1 MNIILKKSLAL
12 VLAVVMI
19 VGLFPHALYAGESDA
34 GEKTAPATLTPA
46 DTSDENMTLSKTAV
60 RTGEDTWDV
69 TLTVTPKD
77 HAVKPVPS
85 EVILVLDHSAS
96 MNVNYT
102 GSLTRWQ
109 TLVKVLTEQGGVLE
123 MLNDLDA
130 RVRVLVFGNEVRT
143 LNNSEFYNLG
153 TEESLEKI
161 KADIEANTSIDGSC
175 TDMKFALEK
184 CNEVLESLPA
194 GGRPEVIFLTDGVPS
209 TWYNKEQKQYYSG
222 DIYPSSPTD
231 DRMQIYVRKLKNAIA
246 KTESRAE
253 IYGVSFANKDRGDAE
268 LRYLLGAEN
277 VYTSDDYASLKKNF
291 EDISIKIRALITDPM
306 SEWVICTS
314 QPTVEV
320 SGANGET
327 YPPAVL
333 KDEYVSWTPEPGQ
346 EIEPGQT
353 VTIKYSVKLKPD
365 QLKTLS
371 ENGGALPLNGDAKV
385 NYLVDGAGGDPHNLL
400 FPLPQDEVK
409 VNKLIT
415 TDYLNGDPEGEP
427 VIDYAIAY
435 DGKMQ
440 LLALPEEN
448 AVKEKN
454 GSQFTYE
461 NSTHDGNP
469 VAAGDSVPVSE
480 GEHHLNHYYYDA
492 NGRGT
497 LVYHAGSGVFGDQT
511 NEASVTDL
519 APGSY
524 PLWTKDGQGRVPNGA
539 AGWPTHDNQEG
550 SAVVMV
556 GWTSDSA
563 AADKIYAQNEQLPA
577 LAANATISVGAATDV
592 YAVWA
597 YDKNGD
603 GIPDQGQY
611 FVNFA
616 VADGHGTVAPEMI
629 AVPAGSQLGA
639 ALNQSAPQ
647 ISAEEGWRFTGQ
659 WLRKDGDG
667 TALTDANLLAETIN
681 DNVTYIAQMEKV
693 QPSEYAV
700 AVNDSY
706 ADATG
711 AGSYAEGMVVT
722 IDAGQRPGYR
732 FTGWQSDDPELTL
745 ADAAR
750 GTTTF
755 TMPGHDV
762 TLTATWQ
769 KTPTPPPVDPR
780 DDGKPHDLNTEDHF
794 SYVVGYPVDHRTGL
808 ATDDVDLWPVRP
820 EAGITRA
827 EVATIFYRLLKED
840 VRDRVTSDVNDFSD
854 VASGDWFNVTVSS
867 LAQMGVIAGYEDGS
881 FRPNAPITRAEFAA
895 IATRFFAE
903 RGVTYNEG
911 LFADITGDEWF
922 ADVVAA
928 AAERGLLG
936 GYPDGTV
943 RPNATITRAESCAV
957 VNRTLDRRPDAKHL
971 LPAGEMRV
979 WPDNPADGW
988 YYADMQEATNG
999 HEYRWLTIGKN
1010 KIEDWTAILP
1020 DNTWNG
1026 R

>member
-19 VGLFPHALYAGESDA
+19 VGLFPHALYAGEA
-34 GEKTAPATLTPA
+34 ETGENTAPAALTPA
-46 DTSDENMTLSKTAV
+46 DTADENMTLSKTAV

-69 TLTVTPKD
+69 TLTATPKD

-85 EVILVLDHSAS
+85 EVILVLDHSYS
-96 MNVNYT
+96 MRENKIN
-102 GSLTRWQ
+102 GKTRWEI
-109 TLVKVLTEQGGVLE
+109 LKNVLIEQDGLIE
-123 MLNDLDA
+123 SLDNLNA
-130 RVRVLVFGNEVRT
+130 RVTVMTFGDKNNVKR
-143 LNNSEFYNLG
+143 LNNGEFYNLG
-153 TEESLEKI
+153 TPDELEKI
-161 KADIEANTSIDGSC
+161 KADINAIPMPNEDTY
-175 TDMKFALEK
+175 MQFAFAEIRTLLEK
-184 CNEVLESLPA
+184 LPA
-194 GGRPEVIFLTDGVPS
+194 GGRPEVIFLTDGV
-209 TWYNKEQKQYYSG
+209 NL
-222 DIYPSSPTD
+222 TD
-231 DRMQIYVRKLKNAIA
+231 VRSNNSEIVTMRENIA
-246 KTESRAE
+246 YIKDKAE
-253 IYGVSFANKDRGDAE
+253 LYGVSFDNKAKGDADM
-268 LRYLLGAEN
+268 RYLLGAEN
-277 VYTSDDYASLKKNF
+277 VYTSDDYAGLKKNF

-306 SEWVICTS
+306 SEWVTCTS

-346 EIEPGQT
+346 EIAPGQT

-415 TDYLNGDPEGEP
+415 TDYLNGEPEGEP

-454 GSQFTYE
+454 GSQYTYE

-492 NGRGT
+492 NGRGS

-511 NEASVTDL
+511 HEASVTGL

-577 LAANATISVGAATDV
+577 LAANATISAGAATDV

-616 VADGHGTVAPEMI
+616 VADGHGTVTPEMI

-706 ADATG
+706 ADVTG
-711 AGSYAEGMVVT
+711 AGSYAEGTVVT

-745 ADAAR
+745 ADAAHS
-750 GTTTF
+750 TTTF

-769 KTPTPPPVDPR
+769 KKPTPPPVDPR

-911 LFADITGDEWF
+911 LFTDITGDEWF

-971 LPAGEMRV
+971 LPVGEMRV

>member
-19 VGLFPHALYAGESDA
+19 VGLFPHALYAGEADA
-34 GEKTAPATLTPA
+34 GENTAPATLTPA

-96 MNVNYT
+96 MRDNKIN
-102 GSLTRWQ
+102 GKTRWEI
-109 TLVKVLTEQGGVLE
+109 LKNVLIEQDGLIE
-123 MLNDLDA
+123 SLDNLNA
-130 RVRVLVFGNEVRT
+130 RVTVMTFGDKNNVKR
-143 LNNSEFYNLG
+143 LNNGEFYNLG
-153 TEESLEKI
+153 TPDELEKI
-161 KADIEANTSIDGSC
+161 KADINAIPMPNEDTY
-175 TDMKFALEK
+175 MQFAFAEIRTLLEK
-184 CNEVLESLPA
+184 LPA
-194 GGRPEVIFLTDGVPS
+194 GGRPEVIFLTDGV
-209 TWYNKEQKQYYSG
+209 NL
-222 DIYPSSPTD
+222 TD
-231 DRMQIYVRKLKNAIA
+231 VRSNNSEIVTMRENIA
-246 KTESRAE
+246 YIKDKAE
-253 IYGVSFANKDRGDAE
+253 LYGVSFDNKAKGDADM
-268 LRYLLGAEN
+268 RYLLGAEN
-277 VYTSDDYASLKKNF
+277 VYTSDDYAGLKKNF

-306 SEWVICTS
+306 SEWVTCTS

-346 EIEPGQT
+346 EIAPGQT
-353 VTIKYSVKLKPD
+353 VTIKYSVKLKAD

-371 ENGGALPLNGDAKV
+371 ENGGVLPLNGTAKV

-415 TDYLNGDPEGEP
+415 TDYLNGEPEGEP
-427 VIDYAIAY
+427 VVDYAIAY

-511 NEASVTDL
+511 NEASVTGL

-577 LAANATISVGAATDV
+577 LAANATISAGAATDV

-616 VADGHGTVAPEMI
+616 VADGHGTVTPEMI

-745 ADAAR
+745 ADAAQS
-750 GTTTF
+750 TTSF

-769 KTPTPPPVDPR
+769 KKPTPPPEDPR

-928 AAERGLLG
+928 AADRGLLG

-1020 DNTWNG
+1020 DNTWSG

>member
-19 VGLFPHALYAGESDA
+19 VGLFPHALYAGEADA
-34 GEKTAPATLTPA
+34 GENTVSATLTPA
-46 DTSDENMTLSKTAV
+46 DTADENMTLSKTAV

-69 TLTVTPKD
+69 TLTATPKD

-96 MNVNYT
+96 MRDNKIN
-102 GSLTRWQ
+102 GKTRWEI
-109 TLVKVLTEQGGVLE
+109 LKNVLIEQDGLIE
-123 MLNDLDA
+123 SLDNLNA
-130 RVRVLVFGNEVRT
+130 RVTVMTFGDKNNVKR
-143 LNNSEFYNLG
+143 LNNGEFYNLG
-153 TEESLEKI
+153 TPDELEKI
-161 KADIEANTSIDGSC
+161 KADINAIPMPNEDTY
-175 TDMKFALEK
+175 MQFAFAEIRTLLEK
-184 CNEVLESLPA
+184 LPA
-194 GGRPEVIFLTDGVPS
+194 GGRPEVIFLTDGV
-209 TWYNKEQKQYYSG
+209 NL
-222 DIYPSSPTD
+222 TD
-231 DRMQIYVRKLKNAIA
+231 VRSNNSEIVTMRENIA
-246 KTESRAE
+246 YIKDKAE
-253 IYGVSFANKDRGDAE
+253 LYGVSFDNKAKGDADM
-268 LRYLLGAEN
+268 RYLLGAEN
-277 VYTSDDYASLKKNF
+277 VYTSDDYAGLKKNF

-306 SEWVICTS
+306 SEWVTCTS

-415 TDYLNGDPEGEP
+415 TDYLNGKPEGEP
-427 VIDYAIAY
+427 VVDYAIAY
-435 DGKMQ
+435 DGKTQ
-440 LLALPEEN
+440 LLALPEES

-454 GSQFTYE
+454 GSQYTYE

-469 VAAGDSVPVSE
+469 VVAGDSVPVSE

-492 NGRGT
+492 NGRGS
-497 LVYHAGSGVFGDQT
+497 LVYHAGSGVFSDQT
-511 NEASVTDL
+511 HEASVTGL

-550 SAVVMV
+550 STVVMV
-556 GWTSDSA
+556 GWTSDPA

-577 LAANATISVGAATDV
+577 LATNATISAGAATDV

-616 VADGHGTVAPEMI
+616 VADGHGTVMPEMI
-629 AVPAGSQLGA
+629 AVPVGTQLGET
-639 ALNQSAPQ
+639 LNQSAPQ

-667 TALTDANLLAETIN
+667 TALTDENLLAETIN

-706 ADATG
+706 ADVTG
-711 AGSYAEGMVVT
+711 AGSYAEGTVVT

-745 ADAAR
+745 ADAAQS
-750 GTTTF
+750 TTSF

-769 KTPTPPPVDPR
+769 KKPTPPPVDPR

-928 AAERGLLG
+928 AADRGLLG

>member
-19 VGLFPHALYAGESDA
+19 VGLFPHALYAGEADA
-34 GEKTAPATLTPA
+34 GENTVSATLTPA
-46 DTSDENMTLSKTAV
+46 DTADENMTLSKTAV

-69 TLTVTPKD
+69 TLTATPKD

-85 EVILVLDHSAS
+85 EVILALDH
-96 MNVNYT
+96 T
-102 GSLTRWQ
+102 GSMTNSLNGSTRWN
-109 TLVKVLTEQGGVLE
+109 TLVNVLMEPGGLLE
-123 MLNDLDA
+123 TLSDLNA
-130 RVRVLVFGNEVRT
+130 RVALMTFDKQHHAEF
-143 LNNSEFYNLG
+143 LNNGGFYSLGMSEELA
-153 TEESLEKI
+153 KI
-161 KADIEANTSIDGSC
+161 KRDINALPSPTSGTYLEDA
-175 TDMKFALEK
+175 FAKSREL
-184 CNEVLESLPA
+184 LESLPA
-194 GGRPEVIFLTDGVPS
+194 GGRPEVILLTDGENYYDVRSSSIPEIV
-209 TWYNKEQKQYYSG
+209 TMRENIVYIKE
-222 DIYPSSPTD
+222 
-231 DRMQIYVRKLKNAIA
+231 
-246 KTESRAE
+246 RAE
-253 IYGVSFANKDRGDAE
+253 LYGISFANGAKGDAD

-277 VYTSDDYASLKKNF
+277 VYTSDDYAGLKKNF

-306 SEWVICTS
+306 SEWVTCTS

-346 EIEPGQT
+346 EIAPGQT
-353 VTIKYSVKLKPD
+353 VTIKYSVKLKAD
-365 QLKTLS
+365 QLKTLH
-371 ENGGALPLNGDAKV
+371 ENGGTLPLNGDAKV
-385 NYLVDGAGGDPHNLL
+385 NYLVADSGEDPVQLH
-400 FPLPQDEVK
+400 FPKPEETLA

-440 LLALPEEN
+440 LLALPEES

-511 NEASVTDL
+511 NEASVTGL

-577 LAANATISVGAATDV
+577 LAANATISAGAATDV

-616 VADGHGTVAPEMI
+616 VADGHGTVMPEMI

-700 AVNDSY
+700 AVNASY

-722 IDAGQRPGYR
+722 IDAGQRPGYS

-745 ADAAR
+745 ADAAHS
-750 GTTTF
+750 TTTF

-769 KTPTPPPVDPR
+769 KKPTPPPVDPK

-854 VASGDWFNVTVSS
+854 VTSGDWFNVTVSS

-928 AAERGLLG
+928 AADRGLLG

>member
-19 VGLFPHALYAGESDA
+19 VGLFPHALYAGEA
-34 GEKTAPATLTPA
+34 ETGESTAPAALTPA
-46 DTSDENMTLSKTAV
+46 DTADENMTLSKTAV

-69 TLTVTPKD
+69 TLTATPKD
-77 HAVKPVPS
+77 QAVKPVPS
-85 EVILVLDHSAS
+85 EVILALDH
-96 MNVNYT
+96 T
-102 GSLTRWQ
+102 GSMTSSLNGSTRWN
-109 TLVKVLTEQGGVLE
+109 TLVNVLMEPGGLLE
-123 MLNDLDA
+123 TLSDLNA
-130 RVRVLVFGNEVRT
+130 RVALMTFDKQHHAEF
-143 LNNSEFYNLG
+143 LNNGGFYSLGMSEELA
-153 TEESLEKI
+153 KI
-161 KADIEANTSIDGSC
+161 KRDINALPSPTSGTYLEDA
-175 TDMKFALEK
+175 FAKSREL
-184 CNEVLESLPA
+184 LESLPA
-194 GGRPEVIFLTDGVPS
+194 GGRPEVILLTDGENYYDVRSSSIPEIV
-209 TWYNKEQKQYYSG
+209 TMRENIVYIKE
-222 DIYPSSPTD
+222 
-231 DRMQIYVRKLKNAIA
+231 
-246 KTESRAE
+246 RAE
-253 IYGVSFANKDRGDAE
+253 LYGISFANGAKGDAD

-291 EDISIKIRALITDPM
+291 EDISIKIHALITDPM
-306 SEWVICTS
+306 SEWVTCTS

-346 EIEPGQT
+346 EIAPGQT

-365 QLKTLS
+365 QLKTLH
-371 ENGGALPLNGDAKV
+371 ENGGALPLNGTAKV
-385 NYLVDGAGGDPHNLL
+385 NYLVDSAGGDPHNLL

-440 LLALPEEN
+440 LLALPEES

-511 NEASVTDL
+511 NEASVTGL

-616 VADGHGTVAPEMI
+616 VADGHGTVTPEMI

-681 DNVTYIAQMEKV
+681 NNVTYIAQMEKV

-706 ADATG
+706 ADTTG

-745 ADAAR
+745 ADAAHS
-750 GTTTF
+750 TTTF

-769 KTPTPPPVDPR
+769 KKPTPPPVDPK
-780 DDGKPHDLNTEDHF
+780 DDGTPHDLNTEDHF

-854 VASGDWFNVTVSS
+854 VTSGDWFNVTVSS

-928 AAERGLLG
+928 AADRGLLG

>member
-19 VGLFPHALYAGESDA
+19 VGLFPHALYAGEA
-34 GEKTAPATLTPA
+34 ETGENTAPAALTPA
-46 DTSDENMTLSKTAV
+46 DTADENMTLSKTAV

-69 TLTVTPKD
+69 TLTATPKD
-77 HAVKPVPS
+77 QAVKPVPS
-85 EVILVLDHSAS
+85 EVILALDH
-96 MNVNYT
+96 T
-102 GSLTRWQ
+102 GSMTSSLNGSTRWN
-109 TLVKVLTEQGGVLE
+109 TLVNVLMEPGGLLE
-123 MLNDLDA
+123 TLSDLNA
-130 RVRVLVFGNEVRT
+130 RVALMTFDKQHHAEF
-143 LNNSEFYNLG
+143 LNNGGFYSLGMSEELA
-153 TEESLEKI
+153 KI
-161 KADIEANTSIDGSC
+161 KRDINALPSPTSGTYLEDA
-175 TDMKFALEK
+175 FAKSREL
-184 CNEVLESLPA
+184 LESLPA
-194 GGRPEVIFLTDGVPS
+194 GGRPEVILLTDGENYYDVRSSSIPEIV
-209 TWYNKEQKQYYSG
+209 TMRENIVYIKE
-222 DIYPSSPTD
+222 
-231 DRMQIYVRKLKNAIA
+231 
-246 KTESRAE
+246 RAE
-253 IYGVSFANKDRGDAE
+253 LYGISFANGAKGDAD

-277 VYTSDDYASLKKNF
+277 VYTSDDYAGLKKNF

-306 SEWVICTS
+306 SEWVTCTS

-353 VTIKYSVKLKPD
+353 VTIKYSVKLKAD

-440 LLALPEEN
+440 LLALPEES

-511 NEASVTDL
+511 NEASVTGL

-577 LAANATISVGAATDV
+577 LATNATISAGAATDV

-616 VADGHGTVAPEMI
+616 VADGHGTVTPEMI

-667 TALTDANLLAETIN
+667 TALTDENLLAETIN

-706 ADATG
+706 ADVTG
-711 AGSYAEGMVVT
+711 AGSYAEGTVVT

-745 ADAAR
+745 ADAAQS
-750 GTTTF
+750 TTSF

-762 TLTATWQ
+762 TLTAIWQ
-769 KTPTPPPVDPR
+769 KKPTPPPVDPR

-928 AAERGLLG
+928 AADRGLLG

>member
-19 VGLFPHALYAGESDA
+19 VGLFPHALYAGEADA
-34 GEKTAPATLTPA
+34 GENTVSATLTPA
-46 DTSDENMTLSKTAV
+46 DTADENMTLSKTAV

-69 TLTVTPKD
+69 TLTATPKD

-85 EVILVLDHSAS
+85 EVILVLDHSGS
-96 MNVNYT
+96 MRDNKIN
-102 GSLTRWQ
+102 GKTRWEI
-109 TLVKVLTEQGGVLE
+109 LKNVLIEQDGLIE
-123 MLNDLDA
+123 SLDNLNA
-130 RVRVLVFGNEVRT
+130 RVTVMTFGDKNNVKR
-143 LNNSEFYNLG
+143 LNNGEFYNLG
-153 TEESLEKI
+153 TPDELEKI
-161 KADIEANTSIDGSC
+161 KADINAIPMPNEDTY
-175 TDMKFALEK
+175 MQFAFAEIRTLLEK
-184 CNEVLESLPA
+184 LPA
-194 GGRPEVIFLTDGVPS
+194 GGRPEVIFLTDGV
-209 TWYNKEQKQYYSG
+209 NL
-222 DIYPSSPTD
+222 TD
-231 DRMQIYVRKLKNAIA
+231 VRSNNSEIVTMRENIA
-246 KTESRAE
+246 YIKDKAE
-253 IYGVSFANKDRGDAE
+253 LYGVSFDNKAKGDADM
-268 LRYLLGAEN
+268 RYLLGAEN
-277 VYTSDDYASLKKNF
+277 VYTSDDYAGLKKNF

-306 SEWVICTS
+306 SEWVTCTS

-346 EIEPGQT
+346 EIAPGQT

-415 TDYLNGDPEGEP
+415 TDYLNGEPEGEP

-454 GSQFTYE
+454 GSQYTYE

-492 NGRGT
+492 NGRGS

-511 NEASVTDL
+511 HEASVTGL

-539 AGWPTHDNQEG
+539 AGWPTHDNHEG

-577 LAANATISVGAATDV
+577 LAANATISAGAATDV

-616 VADGHGTVAPEMI
+616 VADGHGTVMPEMI
-629 AVPAGSQLGA
+629 AVPAGTQLGET
-639 ALNQSAPQ
+639 LNQSAPQ

-667 TALTDANLLAETIN
+667 TALTDENLLAETIN

-700 AVNDSY
+700 AVNASY

-745 ADAAR
+745 ADAAHS
-750 GTTTF
+750 TTTF

-769 KTPTPPPVDPR
+769 KKPTPPPVDPK

-928 AAERGLLG
+928 AADRGLLG

-943 RPNATITRAESCAV
+943 RPNAMITRAESCAV

>member
-19 VGLFPHALYAGESDA
+19 VGLFPHALYAGEA
-34 GEKTAPATLTPA
+34 ETGENTAPAALTPA

-69 TLTVTPKD
+69 TLTATPKD
-77 HAVKPVPS
+77 QAVKPVPS
-85 EVILVLDHSAS
+85 EVILALDH
-96 MNVNYT
+96 T
-102 GSLTRWQ
+102 GSMTSSLNGSTRWN
-109 TLVKVLTEQGGVLE
+109 TLVNVLMEPGGLLE
-123 MLNDLDA
+123 TLSDLNA
-130 RVRVLVFGNEVRT
+130 RVALMTFDKQHHAEF
-143 LNNSEFYNLG
+143 LNNGGFYSLGMSEELA
-153 TEESLEKI
+153 KI
-161 KADIEANTSIDGSC
+161 KRDINALPSPTSGTYLEDA
-175 TDMKFALEK
+175 FAKSREL
-184 CNEVLESLPA
+184 LESLPA
-194 GGRPEVIFLTDGVPS
+194 GGRPEVILLTDGENYYDVRSSSIPEIV
-209 TWYNKEQKQYYSG
+209 TMRENIVYIKE
-222 DIYPSSPTD
+222 
-231 DRMQIYVRKLKNAIA
+231 
-246 KTESRAE
+246 RAE
-253 IYGVSFANKDRGDAE
+253 LYGISFANGAKGDAD

-277 VYTSDDYASLKKNF
+277 VYTSDDYAGLKKNF

-306 SEWVICTS
+306 SEWVTCTS

-415 TDYLNGDPEGEP
+415 TDYLNGEPEGEP

-454 GSQFTYE
+454 GSQYTYE

-492 NGRGT
+492 NGRGS
-497 LVYHAGSGVFGDQT
+497 LVYHAGSGVFGDQMH
-511 NEASVTDL
+511 EASVTGL

-577 LAANATISVGAATDV
+577 LAANATISAGAATDV

-616 VADGHGTVAPEMI
+616 VADGHGTVTPEMI

-667 TALTDANLLAETIN
+667 TALTDENLLAETIN

-700 AVNDSY
+700 AVNASY
-706 ADATG
+706 ADTTG

-745 ADAAR
+745 ADAAHS
-750 GTTTF
+750 TTTF

-769 KTPTPPPVDPR
+769 KKPTPPPVDPK

-928 AAERGLLG
+928 AADRGLLG

>member
-19 VGLFPHALYAGESDA
+19 VGLFPHALYAGEA
-34 GEKTAPATLTPA
+34 ETGENTAPAALTPA
-46 DTSDENMTLSKTAV
+46 DTADENMTLSKTAV

-69 TLTVTPKD
+69 TLTATPKD
-77 HAVKPVPS
+77 QAVKPVPS
-85 EVILVLDHSAS
+85 EVILALDH
-96 MNVNYT
+96 T
-102 GSLTRWQ
+102 GSMTSSLNGSTRWN
-109 TLVKVLTEQGGVLE
+109 TLVNVLMEPGGLLE
-123 MLNDLDA
+123 TLSDLNA
-130 RVRVLVFGNEVRT
+130 RVALMTFDKQHHAEF
-143 LNNSEFYNLG
+143 LNNGGFYSLGMSEELA
-153 TEESLEKI
+153 KI
-161 KADIEANTSIDGSC
+161 KRDINALPSPTSGTYLEDA
-175 TDMKFALEK
+175 FAKSREL
-184 CNEVLESLPA
+184 LESLPA
-194 GGRPEVIFLTDGVPS
+194 GGRPEVILLTDGENYYDVRSSSIPEIV
-209 TWYNKEQKQYYSG
+209 TMRENIVYIKE
-222 DIYPSSPTD
+222 
-231 DRMQIYVRKLKNAIA
+231 
-246 KTESRAE
+246 RAE
-253 IYGVSFANKDRGDAE
+253 LYGISFANGAKGDAD

-277 VYTSDDYASLKKNF
+277 VYTSDDYAGLKKNF

-306 SEWVICTS
+306 SEWVTCTS

-415 TDYLNGDPEGEP
+415 TDYLNGEPEGEP

-454 GSQFTYE
+454 GSQYTYE

-492 NGRGT
+492 NGRGS

-511 NEASVTDL
+511 HEASVTGL

-577 LAANATISVGAATDV
+577 LAANATISAGAATDV

-629 AVPAGSQLGA
+629 AVPAGMQLGET
-639 ALNQSAPQ
+639 LNQSAPQ
-647 ISAEEGWRFTGQ
+647 ISAEEG
-659 WLRKDGDG
+659 
-667 TALTDANLLAETIN
+667 
-681 DNVTYIAQMEKV
+681 
-693 QPSEYAV
+693 
-700 AVNDSY
+700 
-706 ADATG
+706 
-711 AGSYAEGMVVT
+711 
-722 IDAGQRPGYR
+722 
-732 FTGWQSDDPELTL
+732 
-745 ADAAR
+745 
-750 GTTTF
+750 
-755 TMPGHDV
+755 
-762 TLTATWQ
+762 
-769 KTPTPPPVDPR
+769 
-780 DDGKPHDLNTEDHF
+780 
-794 SYVVGYPVDHRTGL
+794 
-808 ATDDVDLWPVRP
+808 
-820 EAGITRA
+820 
-827 EVATIFYRLLKED
+827 
-840 VRDRVTSDVNDFSD
+840 
-854 VASGDWFNVTVSS
+854 
-867 LAQMGVIAGYEDGS
+867 
-881 FRPNAPITRAEFAA
+881 
-895 IATRFFAE
+895 
-903 RGVTYNEG
+903 
-911 LFADITGDEWF
+911 
-922 ADVVAA
+922 
-928 AAERGLLG
+928 
-936 GYPDGTV
+936 
-943 RPNATITRAESCAV
+943 
-957 VNRTLDRRPDAKHL
+957 
-971 LPAGEMRV
+971 
-979 WPDNPADGW
+979 
-988 YYADMQEATNG
+988 
-999 HEYRWLTIGKN
+999 
-1010 KIEDWTAILP
+1010 
-1020 DNTWNG
+1020 
-1026 R
+1026 

>member
-34 GEKTAPATLTPA
+34 GENTAPATLTPA

-96 MNVNYT
+96 MRDNKIN
-102 GSLTRWQ
+102 GKTRWEI
-109 TLVKVLTEQGGVLE
+109 LKNVLIEQDGLIE
-123 MLNDLDA
+123 SLDNLNA
-130 RVRVLVFGNEVRT
+130 RVTVMTFGDKNNVKR
-143 LNNSEFYNLG
+143 LNNGEFYNLG
-153 TEESLEKI
+153 TPDELEKI
-161 KADIEANTSIDGSC
+161 KADINAIPMPNEDTY
-175 TDMKFALEK
+175 MQFAFAEIRTLLEK
-184 CNEVLESLPA
+184 LPA
-194 GGRPEVIFLTDGVPS
+194 GGRSEVIFLTDGI
-209 TWYNKEQKQYYSG
+209 N
-222 DIYPSSPTD
+222 ITD
-231 DRMQIYVRKLKNAIA
+231 VRSYDSEIVTMRENIAYIKDNA
-246 KTESRAE
+246 EL
-253 IYGVSFANKDRGDAE
+253 YGVSFDNNSQGDAD

-277 VYTSDDYASLKKNF
+277 VYLSDDYASLKKNF

-306 SEWVICTS
+306 SEWVTCTS

-346 EIEPGQT
+346 EIKAGQT

-385 NYLVDGAGGDPHNLL
+385 NYLVADSGEDPVQLL
-400 FPLPQDEVK
+400 FPKPEETLA

-415 TDYLNGDPEGEP
+415 TDYLNGEPEGEP
-427 VIDYAIAY
+427 VVDYAIAY
-435 DGKMQ
+435 DGKTQ
-440 LLALPEEN
+440 LLALPEES

-454 GSQFTYE
+454 GSQYTYE

-511 NEASVTDL
+511 NEASVTGL

-539 AGWPTHDNQEG
+539 AGWPTHDNQDG
-550 SAVVMV
+550 STVVMV

-577 LAANATISVGAATDV
+577 LAANATISAGAATDV

-616 VADGHGTVAPEMI
+616 VADGHGTVTPEMI

-706 ADATG
+706 ADVTG

-745 ADAAR
+745 ADAAHS
-750 GTTTF
+750 TTTF

-769 KTPTPPPVDPR
+769 KKPTPPPVDPR

-854 VASGDWFNVTVSS
+854 VTSGDWFNVTVSS

-928 AAERGLLG
+928 AADRGLLG

-957 VNRTLDRRPDAKHL
+957 VNRTLDRRPDVKHL

>member
-34 GEKTAPATLTPA
+34 GENTAPATLTPA
-46 DTSDENMTLSKTAV
+46 DTADENMTLSKTAV

-69 TLTVTPKD
+69 TLTATPKD

-96 MNVNYT
+96 MRDNKIN
-102 GSLTRWQ
+102 GKTRWEI
-109 TLVKVLTEQGGVLE
+109 LKNVLIEQDGLIE
-123 MLNDLDA
+123 SLDNLNA
-130 RVRVLVFGNEVRT
+130 RVTVMTFGDKNNVKR
-143 LNNSEFYNLG
+143 LNNGEFYNLG
-153 TEESLEKI
+153 TPDELEKI
-161 KADIEANTSIDGSC
+161 KADINAIPMPNEDTY
-175 TDMKFALEK
+175 MQFAFAEIRTLLEK
-184 CNEVLESLPA
+184 LPA
-194 GGRPEVIFLTDGVPS
+194 GGRPEVIFLTDGV
-209 TWYNKEQKQYYSG
+209 NL
-222 DIYPSSPTD
+222 TD
-231 DRMQIYVRKLKNAIA
+231 VRSNNSEIVTMRENIA
-246 KTESRAE
+246 YIKDKAE
-253 IYGVSFANKDRGDAE
+253 LYGVSFDNKAKGDADM
-268 LRYLLGAEN
+268 RYLLGAEN
-277 VYTSDDYASLKKNF
+277 VYTSDDYAGLKKNF

-306 SEWVICTS
+306 SEWVTCTS

-346 EIEPGQT
+346 EIAPGQT

-415 TDYLNGDPEGEP
+415 TDYLNGEPEGEP

-454 GSQFTYE
+454 GSQYTYE

-492 NGRGT
+492 NGRGS

-511 NEASVTDL
+511 HEASVTGL

-577 LAANATISVGAATDV
+577 LAANATISAGAATDV

-616 VADGHGTVAPEMI
+616 VADGHGTVTPEMI

-667 TALTDANLLAETIN
+667 TVLTDANLLAETIN

-700 AVNDSY
+700 AVNASY

-732 FTGWQSDDPELTL
+732 FTGWQSDDPELAL
-745 ADAAR
+745 ADVAR

-769 KTPTPPPVDPR
+769 KKPTPPPVDPK

>member
-19 VGLFPHALYAGESDA
+19 VGLFPHALYAGEADA
-34 GEKTAPATLTPA
+34 GENTVSATLTPA
-46 DTSDENMTLSKTAV
+46 DTADENMTLSKTAV

-69 TLTVTPKD
+69 TLTATPKD

-85 EVILVLDHSAS
+85 EVILVLDHSGS
-96 MNVNYT
+96 M
-102 GSLTRWQ
+102 GLGRWD
-109 TLVKVLTEQGGVLE
+109 TLMKVLMETGGVVE
-123 MLNDLDA
+123 TLNDLNA
-130 RVRVLVFGNEVRT
+130 RVGVVTYDDAPAKV
-143 LNNSEFYNLG
+143 LNNGQFYNLG
-153 TEESLEKI
+153 D
-161 KADIEANTSIDGSC
+161 DIVLAKMKKDLRAFRPAVYGEGH
-175 TDMKFALEK
+175 TDMLSAFEK
-184 CNEVLESLPA
+184 CNEIIEKLPG
-194 GGRPEVIFLTDGVPS
+194 GGRPEIIFLTDGGCA
-209 TWYNKEQKQYYSG
+209 TDELG
-222 DIYPSSPTD
+222 DINVQAPRTSHKA
-231 DRMQIYVRKLKNAIA
+231 YVEKLKEIIVNIRESASLYGISFDNKA
-246 KTESRAE
+246 K
-253 IYGVSFANKDRGDAE
+253 GDAD

-277 VYTSDDYASLKKNF
+277 VYTSDDYAGLKKNF

-306 SEWVICTS
+306 SEWVTCTS

-353 VTIKYSVKLKPD
+353 VTIKYSVKLKAD

-371 ENGGALPLNGDAKV
+371 ENGGALPLNGTAKV

-440 LLALPEEN
+440 LLALPEES

-511 NEASVTDL
+511 NEASVTGL

-577 LAANATISVGAATDV
+577 LAANATISAGAATDV

-616 VADGHGTVAPEMI
+616 VADGHGTVTPEMI

-706 ADATG
+706 ADVTG
-711 AGSYAEGMVVT
+711 AGSYAEGTVVT

-745 ADAAR
+745 ADAAQS
-750 GTTTF
+750 TTSF

-769 KTPTPPPVDPR
+769 KKPTPPPVDPR

-928 AAERGLLG
+928 AADRGLLG

>member
-19 VGLFPHALYAGESDA
+19 VGLFPHALYAGEA
-34 GEKTAPATLTPA
+34 ETGENTAPAALTPA
-46 DTSDENMTLSKTAV
+46 DTADENMTLSKTAV

-69 TLTVTPKD
+69 TLTATPKD
-77 HAVKPVPS
+77 QAVKPVPS
-85 EVILVLDHSAS
+85 EVILALDH
-96 MNVNYT
+96 T
-102 GSLTRWQ
+102 GSMTSSLNGSTRWN
-109 TLVKVLTEQGGVLE
+109 TLVNVLMEPGGLLE
-123 MLNDLDA
+123 TLSDLNA
-130 RVRVLVFGNEVRT
+130 RVALMTFDKQHHAEF
-143 LNNSEFYNLG
+143 LNNGGFYSLGMSEELA
-153 TEESLEKI
+153 KI
-161 KADIEANTSIDGSC
+161 KRDINALPSPTSGTYLEDA
-175 TDMKFALEK
+175 FAKSREL
-184 CNEVLESLPA
+184 LESLPA
-194 GGRPEVIFLTDGVPS
+194 GGRPEVILLTDGENYYDVRSSSIPEIV
-209 TWYNKEQKQYYSG
+209 TMRENIVYIKE
-222 DIYPSSPTD
+222 
-231 DRMQIYVRKLKNAIA
+231 
-246 KTESRAE
+246 RAE
-253 IYGVSFANKDRGDAE
+253 LYGISFANGAKGDAD

-277 VYTSDDYASLKKNF
+277 VYTSDDYAGLKKNF

-306 SEWVICTS
+306 SEWVTCTS

-440 LLALPEEN
+440 LLALPEES

-497 LVYHAGSGVFGDQT
+497 LVYHAGSGVFSDQT
-511 NEASVTDL
+511 YEASVTGL

-556 GWTSDSA
+556 GWTSDDA

-577 LAANATISVGAATDV
+577 LATNATISAGASTDV

-616 VADGHGTVAPEMI
+616 VADGHGTVTPEMI

-647 ISAEEGWRFTGQ
+647 ISAEEGWCFTGQ

-667 TALTDANLLAETIN
+667 TVLTDANLLTETIN

-745 ADAAR
+745 ADAAHS
-750 GTTTF
+750 TTTF

-769 KTPTPPPVDPR
+769 KKPTPPPVDPK
-780 DDGKPHDLNTEDHF
+780 DDGTPHDLNTEDHF

-911 LFADITGDEWF
+911 FFADITGDEWF

-928 AAERGLLG
+928 AADRGLLG

-979 WPDNPADGW
+979 WPDNPVDGW

>member
-19 VGLFPHALYAGESDA
+19 VGLFPHALYAGEA
-34 GEKTAPATLTPA
+34 ETGENTAPAALTPA
-46 DTSDENMTLSKTAV
+46 DTADENMTLSKTAV

-69 TLTVTPKD
+69 TLTATPKD
-77 HAVKPVPS
+77 QAVKPVPS
-85 EVILVLDHSAS
+85 EVILALDH
-96 MNVNYT
+96 T
-102 GSLTRWQ
+102 GSMTSSLNGSTRWN
-109 TLVKVLTEQGGVLE
+109 TLVNVLMEPGGLLE
-123 MLNDLDA
+123 TLSDLNA
-130 RVRVLVFGNEVRT
+130 RVALMTFDKQHHAEF
-143 LNNSEFYNLG
+143 LNNGGFYSLGMSEELA
-153 TEESLEKI
+153 KI
-161 KADIEANTSIDGSC
+161 KRDINALPSPTSGTYLEDA
-175 TDMKFALEK
+175 FAKSREL
-184 CNEVLESLPA
+184 LESLPA
-194 GGRPEVIFLTDGVPS
+194 GGRPEVILLTDGENYYDVRSSSIPEIV
-209 TWYNKEQKQYYSG
+209 TMRENIVYIKE
-222 DIYPSSPTD
+222 
-231 DRMQIYVRKLKNAIA
+231 
-246 KTESRAE
+246 RAE
-253 IYGVSFANKDRGDAE
+253 LYGISFANGAKGDAD

-277 VYTSDDYASLKKNF
+277 VYTSDDYAGLKKNF

-306 SEWVICTS
+306 SEWVTCTS

-346 EIEPGQT
+346 EIKAGQT
-353 VTIKYSVKLKPD
+353 VTIKYSVKLKDD
-365 QLKTLS
+365 QLKTLH
-371 ENGGALPLNGDAKV
+371 ENGGALPLNGTAKV

-415 TDYLNGDPEGEP
+415 TDYLNGKPEGEP
-427 VIDYAIAY
+427 VVDYAIAY
-435 DGKMQ
+435 DGKTQ
-440 LLALPEEN
+440 LLALPEES

-454 GSQFTYE
+454 GSQYTYE

-469 VAAGDSVPVSE
+469 VVAGDSVPVSE

-492 NGRGT
+492 NGRGS

-511 NEASVTDL
+511 HEASVTGL

-539 AGWPTHDNQEG
+539 AGWPTHDNQDG

-556 GWTSDSA
+556 GWTSDDA
-563 AADKIYAQNEQLPA
+563 AADKIYAQNEQMPA
-577 LAANATISVGAATDV
+577 LATNATISAGAATDV

-616 VADGHGTVAPEMI
+616 VADGHGTVTPEMI

-647 ISAEEGWRFTGQ
+647 ISAEEGWHFIGQ

-667 TALTDANLLAETIN
+667 TALTDENLLAETIN
-681 DNVTYIAQMEKV
+681 NNVTYIAQMEKV

-706 ADATG
+706 ADTTG

-745 ADAAR
+745 ADAAHS
-750 GTTTF
+750 TTTF

-769 KTPTPPPVDPR
+769 KKPTPPPVDPK
-780 DDGKPHDLNTEDHF
+780 DDGTPHDLNTEDHF

-854 VASGDWFNVTVSS
+854 VTSGDWFNVTVSS

>member
-19 VGLFPHALYAGESDA
+19 VGLFPHALYAGEADA
-34 GEKTAPATLTPA
+34 GENTAPATLTPA

-77 HAVKPVPS
+77 QAVKPVPS
-85 EVILVLDHSAS
+85 EVILALDH
-96 MNVNYT
+96 T
-102 GSLTRWQ
+102 GSMTNSLNGSTRWN
-109 TLVKVLTEQGGVLE
+109 TLVNVLMEPGGLLE
-123 MLNDLDA
+123 TLSDLNA
-130 RVRVLVFGNEVRT
+130 RVALMTFDKQHHAEF
-143 LNNSEFYNLG
+143 LNNGGFYSLGMSEELA
-153 TEESLEKI
+153 KI
-161 KADIEANTSIDGSC
+161 KRDINALPSPTSGTYLEDA
-175 TDMKFALEK
+175 FAKSREL
-184 CNEVLESLPA
+184 LESLPA
-194 GGRPEVIFLTDGVPS
+194 GGRPEVILLTDGENYYDVRSSSIPEIV
-209 TWYNKEQKQYYSG
+209 TMRENIVYIKE
-222 DIYPSSPTD
+222 
-231 DRMQIYVRKLKNAIA
+231 
-246 KTESRAE
+246 RAE
-253 IYGVSFANKDRGDAE
+253 LYGISFANGAKGDAD

-277 VYTSDDYASLKKNF
+277 VYTSDDYAGLKKNF

-306 SEWVICTS
+306 SEWVTCTS

-346 EIEPGQT
+346 EIAPGQT
-353 VTIKYSVKLKPD
+353 VTIKYSVKLKAD

-371 ENGGALPLNGDAKV
+371 ENGGALPLNGTAKV

-415 TDYLNGDPEGEP
+415 TDYLNGEPEGEP

-454 GSQFTYE
+454 GSQYTYE

-492 NGRGT
+492 NGRGS

-511 NEASVTDL
+511 HEASVTGL

-539 AGWPTHDNQEG
+539 AGWPTHDNQDG

-556 GWTSDSA
+556 GWTSDPA

-577 LAANATISVGAATDV
+577 LAANATISAGAATDV

-629 AVPAGSQLGA
+629 AVPAGTQLGA

-647 ISAEEGWRFTGQ
+647 ISAEEGWCFTGQ
-659 WLRKDGDG
+659 WQRKDGDG

-693 QPSEYAV
+693 QPSEYTV

-711 AGSYAEGMVVT
+711 AGSYAEGTVVT

-745 ADAAR
+745 ADVAR

-769 KTPTPPPVDPR
+769 KKPTPPPVDPK

-928 AAERGLLG
+928 AADRGLLG

>member
-19 VGLFPHALYAGESDA
+19 VGLFPHALYAGEADA
-34 GEKTAPATLTPA
+34 GENTVSATLTPA
-46 DTSDENMTLSKTAV
+46 DTADENMTLSKTAV

-85 EVILVLDHSAS
+85 EVILALDH
-96 MNVNYT
+96 T
-102 GSLTRWQ
+102 GSMTYSLNGSTRWN
-109 TLVKVLTEQGGVLE
+109 TLVNVLMEPGGLLE
-123 MLNDLDA
+123 TLSDLNA
-130 RVRVLVFGNEVRT
+130 RVALMTFDKQHHAEF
-143 LNNSEFYNLG
+143 LNNGELYSLGMSEELA
-153 TEESLEKI
+153 KI
-161 KADIEANTSIDGSC
+161 KRDINALPSPTSGTYLEDA
-175 TDMKFALEK
+175 FAKSREL
-184 CNEVLESLPA
+184 LESLPA
-194 GGRPEVIFLTDGVPS
+194 GGRPEVILLTDGENYYDVRSSSIPES
-209 TWYNKEQKQYYSG
+209 VTMRENIVYIKE
-222 DIYPSSPTD
+222 
-231 DRMQIYVRKLKNAIA
+231 
-246 KTESRAE
+246 RAE
-253 IYGVSFANKDRGDAE
+253 LYGISFANGAKGDAD

-277 VYTSDDYASLKKNF
+277 VYTSDDYAGLKKNF

-306 SEWVICTS
+306 SDWVTCTS

-320 SGANGET
+320 SVANGET

-346 EIEPGQT
+346 EIAPGQT
-353 VTIKYSVKLKPD
+353 VTIKYSVKLKDD
-365 QLKTLS
+365 QLKTLH

-385 NYLVDGAGGDPHNLL
+385 NYLVADSGEDPVQLL
-400 FPLPQDEVK
+400 FPKPEETLA

-415 TDYLNGDPEGEP
+415 TDYLNGEPEGEP
-427 VIDYAIAY
+427 VVDYAIAY
-435 DGKMQ
+435 DGKTQ

-454 GSQFTYE
+454 GSQYTYE

-469 VAAGDSVPVSE
+469 VVAGDSVLVSE

-492 NGRGT
+492 NGRGS
-497 LVYHAGSGVFGDQT
+497 LVYHAGSGAFGDQT
-511 NEASVTDL
+511 HEASVTGL

-539 AGWPTHDNQEG
+539 AGWPTHENQDG
-550 SAVVMV
+550 SAVMMV
-556 GWTSDSA
+556 GWTSDDA

-577 LAANATISVGAATDV
+577 LAANATISAGAATDV

-616 VADGHGTVAPEMI
+616 VADGHGTVTPEMI
-629 AVPAGSQLGA
+629 AVPAGTQLGET
-639 ALNQSAPQ
+639 LNQSAPQ

-667 TALTDANLLAETIN
+667 TALTDENLLAETIN

-700 AVNDSY
+700 AVNASY

-745 ADAAR
+745 ADAAHS
-750 GTTTF
+750 TTTF

-769 KTPTPPPVDPR
+769 KKPTPPPVDPK

-928 AAERGLLG
+928 AADRGLLG

>member
-1 MNIILKKSLAL
+1 MNIILKKSLAF

-34 GEKTAPATLTPA
+34 GENTAPATLTPA

-96 MNVNYT
+96 MRDNKIN
-102 GSLTRWQ
+102 GKTRWEI
-109 TLVKVLTEQGGVLE
+109 LKNVLIEQDGLIE
-123 MLNDLDA
+123 SLDNLNA
-130 RVRVLVFGNEVRT
+130 RVTVMTFGDKNNVKR
-143 LNNSEFYNLG
+143 LNNGEFYNLG
-153 TEESLEKI
+153 TPDELEKI
-161 KADIEANTSIDGSC
+161 KTDINAIPMPNEDTY
-175 TDMKFALEK
+175 MQFAFAEIRTLLEK
-184 CNEVLESLPA
+184 LPA
-194 GGRPEVIFLTDGVPS
+194 GGRPEVIFLTDGV
-209 TWYNKEQKQYYSG
+209 NL
-222 DIYPSSPTD
+222 TD
-231 DRMQIYVRKLKNAIA
+231 VRSNNSEIVTMRENIA
-246 KTESRAE
+246 YIKDKAE
-253 IYGVSFANKDRGDAE
+253 LYGVSFDNKAKGDAD

-277 VYTSDDYASLKKNF
+277 VYTSDDYAGLKKNF

-306 SEWVICTS
+306 SEWVTCTS

-440 LLALPEEN
+440 LLALPEES

-511 NEASVTDL
+511 NEASVTGL

-577 LAANATISVGAATDV
+577 LAANATISAGAATDV

-616 VADGHGTVAPEMI
+616 VADGHGTVMPEMI
-629 AVPAGSQLGA
+629 AVPAGSQLSE

-647 ISAEEGWRFTGQ
+647 ISAEEGWHFTGQ

-681 DNVTYIAQMEKV
+681 NNVTYIAQMEKV

-706 ADATG
+706 ADVTG
-711 AGSYAEGMVVT
+711 AGSYAEGTVVT

-732 FTGWQSDDPELTL
+732 S
-745 ADAAR
+745 
-750 GTTTF
+750 
-755 TMPGHDV
+755 MPGHDV

-769 KTPTPPPVDPR
+769 KKPTPPPVDPR

>member
-19 VGLFPHALYAGESDA
+19 VGLFPRALYAGESDA
-34 GEKTAPATLTPA
+34 GENTASATLTPA

-69 TLTVTPKD
+69 TLTATPKD

-96 MNVNYT
+96 MRDNKIN
-102 GSLTRWQ
+102 GKTRWEILKNVLIEQ
-109 TLVKVLTEQGGVLE
+109 DGLIETLDN
-123 MLNDLDA
+123 LNA
-130 RVRVLVFGNEVRT
+130 RVTVMTFGDKNNVKR
-143 LNNSEFYNLG
+143 LNNGEFYNLG
-153 TEESLEKI
+153 TPDELEKI
-161 KADIEANTSIDGSC
+161 KADINAIPMPNEDTY
-175 TDMKFALEK
+175 MQFAFAEIRTLLEK
-184 CNEVLESLPA
+184 LPA
-194 GGRPEVIFLTDGVPS
+194 GGRPEVIFLTDGV
-209 TWYNKEQKQYYSG
+209 NL
-222 DIYPSSPTD
+222 TD
-231 DRMQIYVRKLKNAIA
+231 VRSNNSEIVTMRENIA
-246 KTESRAE
+246 YIKDKAE
-253 IYGVSFANKDRGDAE
+253 LYGVSFDNKAKGDAD

-277 VYTSDDYASLKKNF
+277 VYTSDDYAGLKKNF

-306 SEWVICTS
+306 SEWVTCTS

-353 VTIKYSVKLKPD
+353 VTIKYSVKLKDD
-365 QLKTLS
+365 QLKTLH

-440 LLALPEEN
+440 LLALPEES

-492 NGRGT
+492 NGRGS

-511 NEASVTDL
+511 HEASVTGL

-539 AGWPTHDNQEG
+539 AGWPTHDNQDG

-556 GWTSDSA
+556 GWTSDDA

-577 LAANATISVGAATDV
+577 LATNATISAGAATDV

-616 VADGHGTVAPEMI
+616 VADDHGTVAPEMI
-629 AVPAGSQLGA
+629 AVPAGMQLGET
-639 ALNQSAPQ
+639 LNQSAPQ

-667 TALTDANLLAETIN
+667 TALTDENLLAETIN

-706 ADATG
+706 ADTTG

-745 ADAAR
+745 ADAAHS
-750 GTTTF
+750 TTTF

-769 KTPTPPPVDPR
+769 KKPTPPPVDPR

>member
-34 GEKTAPATLTPA
+34 GENTVSAMLTPA

-96 MNVNYT
+96 MSDNKIN
-102 GSLTRWQ
+102 GKTRWEI
-109 TLVKVLTEQGGVLE
+109 LKNVLIEQDGLIE
-123 MLNDLDA
+123 SLDNLNA
-130 RVRVLVFGNEVRT
+130 RVTVMTFGDKNNVKR
-143 LNNSEFYNLG
+143 LNNGEFYNLG
-153 TEESLEKI
+153 TPDELEKI
-161 KADIEANTSIDGSC
+161 KADINAIPMPNEDTY
-175 TDMKFALEK
+175 MQFAFAEIRTLLEK
-184 CNEVLESLPA
+184 LPA
-194 GGRPEVIFLTDGVPS
+194 GGRPEVIFLTDGV
-209 TWYNKEQKQYYSG
+209 NL
-222 DIYPSSPTD
+222 TD
-231 DRMQIYVRKLKNAIA
+231 VRSNNSEIVTMRENIA
-246 KTESRAE
+246 YIKDKAE
-253 IYGVSFANKDRGDAE
+253 LYGVSFDNKAKGDADM
-268 LRYLLGAEN
+268 RYLLGAEN
-277 VYTSDDYASLKKNF
+277 VYTSDDYAGLKKNF

-306 SEWVICTS
+306 SEWVTCTS

-415 TDYLNGDPEGEP
+415 TDYLNGKPEGEP
-427 VIDYAIAY
+427 VVDYAIAY
-435 DGKMQ
+435 DGKTQ
-440 LLALPEEN
+440 LLALPEES

-454 GSQFTYE
+454 GSQYTYE

-469 VAAGDSVPVSE
+469 VVAGDSVPVSE

-492 NGRGT
+492 NGRGS

-511 NEASVTDL
+511 HEASVTGL

-539 AGWPTHDNQEG
+539 AGWPTHDNQDG

-556 GWTSDSA
+556 GWTSDDA

-577 LAANATISVGAATDV
+577 LATNATISAGAATDV

-616 VADGHGTVAPEMI
+616 VADDHGTVAPEMI

-667 TALTDANLLAETIN
+667 TALTDENLLAETIN
-681 DNVTYIAQMEKV
+681 NNVTYIAQMEKV

-700 AVNDSY
+700 AVNASY

-745 ADAAR
+745 ADAAHS
-750 GTTTF
+750 TTTF
-755 TMPGHDV
+755 IMPGHDV

-769 KTPTPPPVDPR
+769 KKPTPPPVDPK

-928 AAERGLLG
+928 AADRGLLG

-999 HEYRWLTIGKN
+999 HEYRWLTVGKN

>member
-34 GEKTAPATLTPA
+34 GENTAPATLTPA

-96 MNVNYT
+96 MRDNKIN
-102 GSLTRWQ
+102 GKTRWEI
-109 TLVKVLTEQGGVLE
+109 LKNVLIEQDGLIE
-123 MLNDLDA
+123 SLDNLNA
-130 RVRVLVFGNEVRT
+130 RVTVMTFGDKNNVKR
-143 LNNSEFYNLG
+143 LNNGEFYNLG
-153 TEESLEKI
+153 TPDELEKI
-161 KADIEANTSIDGSC
+161 KADINAIPMPNEDTY
-175 TDMKFALEK
+175 MQFAFAEIRTLLEK
-184 CNEVLESLPA
+184 LPA
-194 GGRPEVIFLTDGVPS
+194 GGRPEVIFLTDGV
-209 TWYNKEQKQYYSG
+209 NL
-222 DIYPSSPTD
+222 TD
-231 DRMQIYVRKLKNAIA
+231 VRSNNSEIVTMRENIA
-246 KTESRAE
+246 YIKDKAE
-253 IYGVSFANKDRGDAE
+253 LYGVSFDNKAKGDADM
-268 LRYLLGAEN
+268 RYLLGAEN
-277 VYTSDDYASLKKNF
+277 VYTSDDYAGLKKNF

-306 SEWVICTS
+306 SEWVTCTS

-346 EIEPGQT
+346 EIAPGQT
-353 VTIKYSVKLKPD
+353 VTIKYSVKLKAD

-371 ENGGALPLNGDAKV
+371 ENGGALPLNGTAKV

-454 GSQFTYE
+454 GSQYTYE

-492 NGRGT
+492 NGRGS

-511 NEASVTDL
+511 NEASVTGL

-539 AGWPTHDNQEG
+539 AGWPTHDNQDG

-556 GWTSDSA
+556 GWTSDDA

-577 LAANATISVGAATDV
+577 LATNATISAGAATDV

-616 VADGHGTVAPEMI
+616 VADGHGTVTPEMI
-629 AVPAGSQLGA
+629 AVPAGTQLGET
-639 ALNQSAPQ
+639 LNQSAPQ

-706 ADATG
+706 ADVTG
-711 AGSYAEGMVVT
+711 AGSYAEGTVVT

-745 ADAAR
+745 ADAAHS
-750 GTTTF
+750 TTTF

-769 KTPTPPPVDPR
+769 KKPTPPPVDPK

-854 VASGDWFNVTVSS
+854 VTSGDWFNVTVSS

>member
-19 VGLFPHALYAGESDA
+19 VGLFPHALYAGEA
-34 GEKTAPATLTPA
+34 ETGENTAPAALTPA
-46 DTSDENMTLSKTAV
+46 DTADENMTLSKTAV

-69 TLTVTPKD
+69 TLTATPKD
-77 HAVKPVPS
+77 QAVKPVPS
-85 EVILVLDHSAS
+85 EVILALDH
-96 MNVNYT
+96 T
-102 GSLTRWQ
+102 GSMTSSLNGSTRWN
-109 TLVKVLTEQGGVLE
+109 TLVNVLMEPGGLLE
-123 MLNDLDA
+123 TLSDLNA
-130 RVRVLVFGNEVRT
+130 RVALMTFDKQHHAEF
-143 LNNSEFYNLG
+143 LNNGGFYSLGMSEELA
-153 TEESLEKI
+153 KI
-161 KADIEANTSIDGSC
+161 KRDINALPSPTSGTYLEDA
-175 TDMKFALEK
+175 FAKSREL
-184 CNEVLESLPA
+184 LESLPA
-194 GGRPEVIFLTDGVPS
+194 GGRPEVILLTDGENYYDVRSSSIPEIV
-209 TWYNKEQKQYYSG
+209 TMRENIVYIKE
-222 DIYPSSPTD
+222 
-231 DRMQIYVRKLKNAIA
+231 
-246 KTESRAE
+246 RAE
-253 IYGVSFANKDRGDAE
+253 LYGISFANGAKGDAD

-277 VYTSDDYASLKKNF
+277 VYTSDDYAGLKKNF

-306 SEWVICTS
+306 SEWVTCTS

-346 EIEPGQT
+346 EIKAGQT
-353 VTIKYSVKLKPD
+353 VTIKYSVKLKDD
-365 QLKTLS
+365 QLKTLH
-371 ENGGALPLNGDAKV
+371 ENGGALPLNGTAKV

-415 TDYLNGDPEGEP
+415 TDYLNGEPEGEP
-427 VIDYAIAY
+427 VVDYAIAY
-435 DGKMQ
+435 DGKTQ
-440 LLALPEEN
+440 LLALPEES

-454 GSQFTYE
+454 GSQYTYE

-469 VAAGDSVPVSE
+469 VVAGDSVPVSE

-492 NGRGT
+492 NGRGS

-511 NEASVTDL
+511 HEASVTGL
-519 APGSY
+519 ASGSY

-539 AGWPTHDNQEG
+539 AGWPTHDNQDG

-556 GWTSDSA
+556 GWTSDPA

-577 LAANATISVGAATDV
+577 LATNATISAGAATDV

-616 VADGHGTVAPEMI
+616 VADGHGTVTPEMI
-629 AVPAGSQLGA
+629 AVPAGTQLGET
-639 ALNQSAPQ
+639 LNQSAPQ

-700 AVNDSY
+700 AVNASY

-732 FTGWQSDDPELTL
+732 FTGWQSDDPELRL
-745 ADAAR
+745 ADAAQS
-750 GTTTF
+750 TTSF

-769 KTPTPPPVDPR
+769 KKPTPPPVDPK

-840 VRDRVTSDVNDFSD
+840 VRDHVTSDVNDFSD

-999 HEYRWLTIGKN
+999 HEYRWLTVGKN

>member
-34 GEKTAPATLTPA
+34 GENTAPATLTPA

-85 EVILVLDHSAS
+85 EVILVLDHSYS
-96 MNVNYT
+96 MRENKIN
-102 GSLTRWQ
+102 GKTRWEI
-109 TLVKVLTEQGGVLE
+109 LKNVLIEQDGLIE
-123 MLNDLDA
+123 SLDNLNA
-130 RVRVLVFGNEVRT
+130 RVTVMTFGDKNNVKR
-143 LNNSEFYNLG
+143 LNNGEFYNLG
-153 TEESLEKI
+153 TPDELEKI
-161 KADIEANTSIDGSC
+161 KADINAIPMPNEDTY
-175 TDMKFALEK
+175 MQFAFAEIRTLLEK
-184 CNEVLESLPA
+184 LPA
-194 GGRPEVIFLTDGVPS
+194 GGRPEVIFLTDGV
-209 TWYNKEQKQYYSG
+209 NL
-222 DIYPSSPTD
+222 TD
-231 DRMQIYVRKLKNAIA
+231 VRSNNSEIVTMRENIA
-246 KTESRAE
+246 YIKDKAE
-253 IYGVSFANKDRGDAE
+253 LYGVSFDNKAKGDADM
-268 LRYLLGAEN
+268 RYLLGAEN
-277 VYTSDDYASLKKNF
+277 VYTSDDYAGLKKNF

-306 SEWVICTS
+306 SEWVTCTS

-320 SGANGET
+320 SGANGEM

-353 VTIKYSVKLKPD
+353 VTIKYSVKLKAD

-415 TDYLNGDPEGEP
+415 TDYLNGEPEGEP

-454 GSQFTYE
+454 GSQYTYE

-492 NGRGT
+492 NGRGS

-511 NEASVTDL
+511 HEASVTGL

-556 GWTSDSA
+556 GWTSDPA

-577 LAANATISVGAATDV
+577 LAANATISAGASTDV

-616 VADGHGTVAPEMI
+616 VADGHGTVTPEMI
-629 AVPAGSQLGA
+629 AVPAGTQLGET
-639 ALNQSAPQ
+639 LNQSAPQ

-659 WLRKDGDG
+659 WLCKDGDG

-700 AVNDSY
+700 AVNASY

-745 ADAAR
+745 ADAAHS
-750 GTTTF
+750 TTTF

-769 KTPTPPPVDPR
+769 KKPTPPPVDPK
-780 DDGKPHDLNTEDHF
+780 DDGTPHDLNTEDHF

-808 ATDDVDLWPVRP
+808 VTDDVDLWPVRP
-820 EAGITRA
+820 EGGITRA

-854 VASGDWFNVTVSS
+854 VTSGDWFNVTVSS

-928 AAERGLLG
+928 AADRGLLG

>member
-19 VGLFPHALYAGESDA
+19 VGLFPHALYAGEADA
-34 GEKTAPATLTPA
+34 GENTVSATLTPA
-46 DTSDENMTLSKTAV
+46 DTADENMTLSKTAV

-77 HAVKPVPS
+77 QAVKPVPS
-85 EVILVLDHSAS
+85 EVILALDH
-96 MNVNYT
+96 T
-102 GSLTRWQ
+102 GSMTNSLNGSTRWN
-109 TLVKVLTEQGGVLE
+109 TLVNVLMEPGGLLE
-123 MLNDLDA
+123 TLSDLNA
-130 RVRVLVFGNEVRT
+130 RVALMTFDKQHHAEF
-143 LNNSEFYNLG
+143 LNNGGFYSLGMSEELA
-153 TEESLEKI
+153 KI
-161 KADIEANTSIDGSC
+161 KRDINALPSPTSGTYLEDA
-175 TDMKFALEK
+175 FAKSREL
-184 CNEVLESLPA
+184 LESLPA
-194 GGRPEVIFLTDGVPS
+194 GGRPEVILLTDGENYYDVRSSSIPEIV
-209 TWYNKEQKQYYSG
+209 TMRENIVYIKE
-222 DIYPSSPTD
+222 
-231 DRMQIYVRKLKNAIA
+231 
-246 KTESRAE
+246 RAE
-253 IYGVSFANKDRGDAE
+253 LYGISFANGAKGDAD

-277 VYTSDDYASLKKNF
+277 VYTSDDYAGLKKNF

-306 SEWVICTS
+306 SEWVTCTS

-353 VTIKYSVKLKPD
+353 VTIKYSVKLKDD
-365 QLKTLS
+365 QLKTLH
-371 ENGGALPLNGDAKV
+371 ENGGALPLNGMAKV

-400 FPLPQDEVK
+400 FPLPQDEIK

-435 DGKMQ
+435 DGKTQ
-440 LLALPEEN
+440 LLALPEES

-492 NGRGT
+492 NGRVT

-511 NEASVTDL
+511 NEASVTGL

-556 GWTSDSA
+556 GWTSDPA

-577 LAANATISVGAATDV
+577 LAANATISAGAATDV

-616 VADGHGTVAPEMI
+616 VADGHGTVTPEMI

-706 ADATG
+706 ADVTG

-745 ADAAR
+745 ADAAHS
-750 GTTTF
+750 TTTF

-769 KTPTPPPVDPR
+769 KKPTPPPVDPK
-780 DDGKPHDLNTEDHF
+780 DDGTPHDLNMEDHF

-854 VASGDWFNVTVSS
+854 VTSGDWFNVTVSS

-928 AAERGLLG
+928 AADRGLLG

-999 HEYRWLTIGKN
+999 HEYRWLTVGKN

>member
-34 GEKTAPATLTPA
+34 GENTAPATLTPA

-96 MNVNYT
+96 MSDNKIN
-102 GSLTRWQ
+102 GKTRWEI
-109 TLVKVLTEQGGVLE
+109 LKNVLIEQDGLIE
-123 MLNDLDA
+123 SLDNLNA
-130 RVRVLVFGNEVRT
+130 RVTVMTFGDKNNVKR
-143 LNNSEFYNLG
+143 LNNGEFYNLG
-153 TEESLEKI
+153 TPDELEKI
-161 KADIEANTSIDGSC
+161 KADINAIPMPNEDTY
-175 TDMKFALEK
+175 MQFAFAEIRTLLEK
-184 CNEVLESLPA
+184 LPA
-194 GGRPEVIFLTDGVPS
+194 GGRPEVIFLTDGV
-209 TWYNKEQKQYYSG
+209 NL
-222 DIYPSSPTD
+222 TD
-231 DRMQIYVRKLKNAIA
+231 VRSNNSEIVTMRENIA
-246 KTESRAE
+246 YIKDKAE
-253 IYGVSFANKDRGDAE
+253 LYGVSFDNKAKGDADM
-268 LRYLLGAEN
+268 RYLLGAEN
-277 VYTSDDYASLKKNF
+277 VYTSDDYAGLKKNF

-306 SEWVICTS
+306 SEWVTCTS

-346 EIEPGQT
+346 EIAPGQT
-353 VTIKYSVKLKPD
+353 VTIKYSVKLKAD

-371 ENGGALPLNGDAKV
+371 ENGGALPLNGTAKV

-415 TDYLNGDPEGEP
+415 TDYLNGEPEGEP

-454 GSQFTYE
+454 GSQYTYE

-492 NGRGT
+492 NGRGS

-511 NEASVTDL
+511 HEASVTGL
-519 APGSY
+519 APDSY

-539 AGWPTHDNQEG
+539 AGWPTHDNQDG

-556 GWTSDSA
+556 GWTSDA
-563 AADKIYAQNEQLPA
+563 TAADKIYAQNEQLPA
-577 LAANATISVGAATDV
+577 LATNATISAGAATDV

-616 VADGHGTVAPEMI
+616 VADGHGTVTPEMI
-629 AVPAGSQLGA
+629 AVPAGTQLGET
-639 ALNQSAPQ
+639 LNQSAPQ

-667 TALTDANLLAETIN
+667 TALTDENLLAETIN

-700 AVNDSY
+700 AVNASY

-711 AGSYAEGMVVT
+711 AGFYAEGMVVT

-745 ADAAR
+745 ADAAHS
-750 GTTTF
+750 TTTF

-769 KTPTPPPVDPR
+769 KKPTPPPVDPK

-928 AAERGLLG
+928 AADRGLLG

-999 HEYRWLTIGKN
+999 HEYRWLTVGKN

>member
-19 VGLFPHALYAGESDA
+19 VGLFPHALYAGEA
-34 GEKTAPATLTPA
+34 ETGENTAPAALTPA

-96 MNVNYT
+96 MRDNKIN
-102 GSLTRWQ
+102 GKTRWEI
-109 TLVKVLTEQGGVLE
+109 LKNVLIEQDGLIE
-123 MLNDLDA
+123 SLDNLNA
-130 RVRVLVFGNEVRT
+130 RVTVMTFGDKNNVKR
-143 LNNSEFYNLG
+143 LNNGEFYNLG
-153 TEESLEKI
+153 TPDELEKI
-161 KADIEANTSIDGSC
+161 KADINAIPMPNEDTY
-175 TDMKFALEK
+175 MQFAFAEIRTLLEK
-184 CNEVLESLPA
+184 LPA
-194 GGRPEVIFLTDGVPS
+194 GGRPEVIFLTDGV
-209 TWYNKEQKQYYSG
+209 NL
-222 DIYPSSPTD
+222 TD
-231 DRMQIYVRKLKNAIA
+231 VRSNNSEIVTMRENIA
-246 KTESRAE
+246 YIKDKAE
-253 IYGVSFANKDRGDAE
+253 LYGVSFDNKAKGDADM
-268 LRYLLGAEN
+268 RYLLGAEN
-277 VYTSDDYASLKKNF
+277 VYTSDDYAGLKKNF

-306 SEWVICTS
+306 SEWVTCTS

-353 VTIKYSVKLKPD
+353 VTIKYSVKLKAD

-415 TDYLNGDPEGEP
+415 TDYLNGEPEGEP

-454 GSQFTYE
+454 GSQYTYE

-492 NGRGT
+492 NGRGS

-511 NEASVTDL
+511 HEASVTGL

-577 LAANATISVGAATDV
+577 LAANATISAGAATDV

-616 VADGHGTVAPEMI
+616 VADGHGTVTPEMI

-681 DNVTYIAQMEKV
+681 NNVTYIAQMEKV

-700 AVNDSY
+700 AVNASY
-706 ADATG
+706 ADTTG

-745 ADAAR
+745 ADAAHS
-750 GTTTF
+750 TTTF

-769 KTPTPPPVDPR
+769 KKPTPPPVDPK

-928 AAERGLLG
+928 AADRGLLG

>member
-34 GEKTAPATLTPA
+34 GENTAPATLTPA

-96 MNVNYT
+96 MRDNKIN
-102 GSLTRWQ
+102 GKTRWEI
-109 TLVKVLTEQGGVLE
+109 LKNVLIEQDGLIE
-123 MLNDLDA
+123 SLDNLNA
-130 RVRVLVFGNEVRT
+130 RVTVMTFGDKNNVKR
-143 LNNSEFYNLG
+143 LNNGEFYNLG
-153 TEESLEKI
+153 TPDELEKI
-161 KADIEANTSIDGSC
+161 KADINAIPMPNEDTY
-175 TDMKFALEK
+175 MQFAFAEIRTLLEK
-184 CNEVLESLPA
+184 LPA
-194 GGRPEVIFLTDGVPS
+194 GGRPEVIFLTDGV
-209 TWYNKEQKQYYSG
+209 NL
-222 DIYPSSPTD
+222 TD
-231 DRMQIYVRKLKNAIA
+231 VRSNNSEIVTMRENIA
-246 KTESRAE
+246 YIKDKAE
-253 IYGVSFANKDRGDAE
+253 LYGVSFDNKAKGDADM
-268 LRYLLGAEN
+268 RYLLGAEN
-277 VYTSDDYASLKKNF
+277 VYTSDDYAGLKKNF

-306 SEWVICTS
+306 SEWVTCTS

-346 EIEPGQT
+346 EIAPGQT

-365 QLKTLS
+365 QLKTLH
-371 ENGGALPLNGDAKV
+371 ENGGALPLNGTAKV
-385 NYLVDGAGGDPHNLL
+385 NYLVDSAGGDPHNLL

-440 LLALPEEN
+440 LLALPEES

-511 NEASVTDL
+511 NEASVTGL

-616 VADGHGTVAPEMI
+616 VADGHGTVTPEMI

-700 AVNDSY
+700 AVNASY

-745 ADAAR
+745 ADAAHS
-750 GTTTF
+750 TTTF

-769 KTPTPPPVDPR
+769 KKPTPPPVDPK

-928 AAERGLLG
+928 AADRGLLG

-971 LPAGEMRV
+971 LPVGEMRV

>member
-34 GEKTAPATLTPA
+34 GENTAPATLTPA

-96 MNVNYT
+96 MRDNKIN
-102 GSLTRWQ
+102 GKTRWEI
-109 TLVKVLTEQGGVLE
+109 LKNVLIEQDGLIE
-123 MLNDLDA
+123 SLDNLNA
-130 RVRVLVFGNEVRT
+130 RVTVMTFGDKNNVKR
-143 LNNSEFYNLG
+143 LNNGEFYNLG
-153 TEESLEKI
+153 TPDELEKI
-161 KADIEANTSIDGSC
+161 KADINAIPMPNEDTY
-175 TDMKFALEK
+175 MQFAFAEIRTLLEK
-184 CNEVLESLPA
+184 LPA
-194 GGRPEVIFLTDGVPS
+194 GGRPEVIFLTDGV
-209 TWYNKEQKQYYSG
+209 NL
-222 DIYPSSPTD
+222 TD
-231 DRMQIYVRKLKNAIA
+231 VRSNNSEIVTMRENIA
-246 KTESRAE
+246 YIKDKAE
-253 IYGVSFANKDRGDAE
+253 LYGVSFDNKAKGDADM
-268 LRYLLGAEN
+268 RYLLGAEN
-277 VYTSDDYASLKKNF
+277 VYISDDYAGLKKNF

-306 SEWVICTS
+306 SEWVTCTS

-346 EIEPGQT
+346 EIKAGQT
-353 VTIKYSVKLKPD
+353 VTIKYSVKLKDD
-365 QLKTLS
+365 QLKTLH

-415 TDYLNGDPEGEP
+415 TDYLNGEPEGEP

-440 LLALPEEN
+440 LLALPEES

-511 NEASVTDL
+511 NEASVTGL

-616 VADGHGTVAPEMI
+616 VADGHGTVTPEMI

-667 TALTDANLLAETIN
+667 TALTDENLLAETIN

-700 AVNDSY
+700 AVNASY

-745 ADAAR
+745 ADAAHS
-750 GTTTF
+750 TTTF

-769 KTPTPPPVDPR
+769 KKPTPPPVDPK

-971 LPAGEMRV
+971 LPVGEMRV

>member
-12 VLAVVMI
+12 ALAVVMI
-19 VGLFPHALYAGESDA
+19 VGLFPHALYAGETDA
-34 GEKTAPATLTPA
+34 GENTAPATLTPA

-69 TLTVTPKD
+69 TLTATPKD
-77 HAVKPVPS
+77 HTVKPVPS

-96 MNVNYT
+96 MRDNKIN
-102 GSLTRWQ
+102 GKTRWEI
-109 TLVKVLTEQGGVLE
+109 LKNVLIEQDGLIE
-123 MLNDLDA
+123 SLDNLNA
-130 RVRVLVFGNEVRT
+130 RVTVMTFGDKNNVKR
-143 LNNSEFYNLG
+143 LNNGEFYNLG
-153 TEESLEKI
+153 TPDELEKI
-161 KADIEANTSIDGSC
+161 KADINAIPMPNEDTY
-175 TDMKFALEK
+175 MQFAFAEIRTLLEK
-184 CNEVLESLPA
+184 LPA
-194 GGRPEVIFLTDGVPS
+194 GGRPEVIFLTDGV
-209 TWYNKEQKQYYSG
+209 NL
-222 DIYPSSPTD
+222 TD
-231 DRMQIYVRKLKNAIA
+231 VRSNNSEIVTMRENIA
-246 KTESRAE
+246 YIKDKAE
-253 IYGVSFANKDRGDAE
+253 LYGVSFDNKAKGDADM
-268 LRYLLGAEN
+268 RYLLGAEN
-277 VYTSDDYASLKKNF
+277 VYTSDDYAGLKKNF

-306 SEWVICTS
+306 SEWVTCTS

-346 EIEPGQT
+346 EIAPGQT
-353 VTIKYSVKLKPD
+353 VTIKYSVKLKAD

-371 ENGGALPLNGDAKV
+371 ENGGALPLNGTAKV

-415 TDYLNGDPEGEP
+415 TDYLNGEPEGEP

-454 GSQFTYE
+454 GSQYTYE

-492 NGRGT
+492 NGRGS

-511 NEASVTDL
+511 HEASVTGL

-539 AGWPTHDNQEG
+539 AGWPTHDNQDG

-556 GWTSDSA
+556 GWTSDDA

-577 LAANATISVGAATDV
+577 LATNATISAGAATDV

-616 VADGHGTVAPEMI
+616 VADGHGTVTPEMI
-629 AVPAGSQLGA
+629 AVPAGTQLGET
-639 ALNQSAPQ
+639 LNQSAPQ

-667 TALTDANLLAETIN
+667 TALTDENLLAETIN

-700 AVNDSY
+700 AVNASY

-745 ADAAR
+745 ADAAHS
-750 GTTTF
+750 TTTF

-769 KTPTPPPVDPR
+769 KKPTPPPVDPK
-780 DDGKPHDLNTEDHF
+780 DDGTPHDLNTEDHF

-854 VASGDWFNVTVSS
+854 VTSGDWFNVTVSS

-928 AAERGLLG
+928 AADRGLLG

-943 RPNATITRAESCAV
+943 RPNTTITRAESCAV

-999 HEYRWLTIGKN
+999 HEYRWLTVGKN

>member
-96 MNVNYT
+96 MRDNKIN
-102 GSLTRWQ
+102 GKTRWEI
-109 TLVKVLTEQGGVLE
+109 LKNVLIEQDGLIE
-123 MLNDLDA
+123 SLDNLNA
-130 RVRVLVFGNEVRT
+130 RVTVMTFGDKNNVKR
-143 LNNSEFYNLG
+143 LNNGEFYNLG
-153 TEESLEKI
+153 TPDELEKI
-161 KADIEANTSIDGSC
+161 KADINAIPMPNEDTY
-175 TDMKFALEK
+175 MQFAFAEIRTLLEK
-184 CNEVLESLPA
+184 LPA
-194 GGRPEVIFLTDGVPS
+194 GGRPEVIFLTDGV
-209 TWYNKEQKQYYSG
+209 NL
-222 DIYPSSPTD
+222 TD
-231 DRMQIYVRKLKNAIA
+231 VQSNNSEIVTMRENIA
-246 KTESRAE
+246 YIKDKAE
-253 IYGVSFANKDRGDAE
+253 LYGVSFDNKAKGDADM
-268 LRYLLGAEN
+268 RYLLGAEN

-306 SEWVICTS
+306 SEWVTCTS

-346 EIEPGQT
+346 EIAPGQT
-353 VTIKYSVKLKPD
+353 VTIKYSVKLKAD

-371 ENGGALPLNGDAKV
+371 ENGGALPLNGTAKV

-415 TDYLNGDPEGEP
+415 TDYLNGEPEGEP

-454 GSQFTYE
+454 GSQYTYE

-492 NGRGT
+492 NGRGS

-511 NEASVTDL
+511 HEASVTGL

-539 AGWPTHDNQEG
+539 AGWPTHDNQDG

-556 GWTSDSA
+556 GWTSDA
-563 AADKIYAQNEQLPA
+563 TAADKIYAQNEQLPA
-577 LAANATISVGAATDV
+577 LATNATISAGAATDV

-616 VADGHGTVAPEMI
+616 VADGHGTVTPEMI
-629 AVPAGSQLGA
+629 AVPAGTQLGET
-639 ALNQSAPQ
+639 LNQSAPQ

-667 TALTDANLLAETIN
+667 TALTDENLLAETIN

-700 AVNDSY
+700 AVNASY

-745 ADAAR
+745 ADAAHS
-750 GTTTF
+750 TTTF

-769 KTPTPPPVDPR
+769 KKPTPPPVDPK

-928 AAERGLLG
+928 AADRGLLG

-971 LPAGEMRV
+971 LPVGEMRV

>member
-34 GEKTAPATLTPA
+34 GENTAPATLTPA
-46 DTSDENMTLSKTAV
+46 DTADENMTLSKTAV

-96 MNVNYT
+96 MRDNKINEK
-102 GSLTRWQ
+102 TRWEI
-109 TLVKVLTEQGGVLE
+109 LKNVLIEQDGLIE
-123 MLNDLDA
+123 SLDNLDA
-130 RVRVLVFGNEVRT
+130 RVTVMTFGDKNNVKR
-143 LNNSEFYNLG
+143 LNNGEFYNLG
-153 TEESLEKI
+153 TPDELEKI
-161 KADIEANTSIDGSC
+161 KADINAIPMPNEDTY
-175 TDMKFALEK
+175 MQFAFAEIRTLLEK
-184 CNEVLESLPA
+184 LPA
-194 GGRPEVIFLTDGVPS
+194 GGRPEVIFLTDGV
-209 TWYNKEQKQYYSG
+209 NL
-222 DIYPSSPTD
+222 TD
-231 DRMQIYVRKLKNAIA
+231 VRSNNSEIVTMRENIA
-246 KTESRAE
+246 YIKDKAE
-253 IYGVSFANKDRGDAE
+253 LYGVSFDNKAKGDADM
-268 LRYLLGAEN
+268 RYLLGAEN
-277 VYTSDDYASLKKNF
+277 VYTSDDYAGLKKNF

-306 SEWVICTS
+306 SEWVTCTS

-353 VTIKYSVKLKPD
+353 VTIKYSVKLKAD

-371 ENGGALPLNGDAKV
+371 ENDGALPLNGTAKV

-415 TDYLNGDPEGEP
+415 TDYLNGEPEGEP

-454 GSQFTYE
+454 GSQYTYE

-511 NEASVTDL
+511 HEASVTGL

-556 GWTSDSA
+556 GWTSDPA

-577 LAANATISVGAATDV
+577 LAANATISAGASTDV

-616 VADGHGTVAPEMI
+616 VADGHGTVMPEMI

-647 ISAEEGWRFTGQ
+647 ISAEEGWHFIGQ

-667 TALTDANLLAETIN
+667 TALTDEALLTETIN
-681 DNVTYIAQMEKV
+681 NNVTYIAQMEKV

-706 ADATG
+706 ADTTG

-745 ADAAR
+745 ADAAHS
-750 GTTTF
+750 TTTF

-769 KTPTPPPVDPR
+769 KKPTPPPVDPK

-854 VASGDWFNVTVSS
+854 VTSGDWFNVTVSS

-928 AAERGLLG
+928 AADRGLLG